1 MKRHLITGA
10 VAVLALT
17 AGACSS
23 TNTTAL
29 PSPHDTSEARDTS
42 LSTAEVGDT
51 LTTECMSTNPCAA
64 SFTIT
69 DITASDTCVGRFDNY
84 DDGIGQLDEG
94 KMYVSMTGEFKVD
107 SSDNGWT
114 MMHDPKAIDGD
125 GFTITADKAFY
136 CHADEPYSE
145 WSTNVDEGQKARVF
159 GAWIVP
165 DDATHLL
172 LMDHQIEIPELTAAS
187 DAATPAQEDAAP
199 VSQPSATPAA
209 PATTQDPVPAPAV
222 SPPVGFTGAP
232 NGEPQPL
239 HGKVIDYCFE
249 DMTMYEPGTT
259 MFTDGTTGFTLEC
272 ANG

>member
-1 MKRHLITGA
+1 MKRHLITGT
-10 VAVLALT
+10 VAVLALA

-29 PSPHDTSEARDTS
+29 PSPHNTSEASDTN
-42 LSTAEVGDT
+42 LPTAEVGDT
-51 LTTECMSTNPCAA
+51 LATECMSTNPCSA

-84 DDGIGQLDEG
+84 GDGIDQLDEG
-94 KMYVSMTGEFKVD
+94 KMYVSMAGEFEVD
-107 SSDNGWT
+107 YSNNGWT
-114 MMHDPKAIDGD
+114 MMHDPKFIDGE
-125 GFTITADKAFY
+125 GFTITGSSGF
-136 CHADEPYSE
+136 CHSDEPYSS
-145 WSTNVDEGQKARVF
+145 WSTTVDEGQKARVF

-172 LMDHQIEIPELTAAS
+172 LMDHQIDIPEV
-187 DAATPAQEDAAP
+187 EDAAP
-199 VSQPSATPAA
+199 SPEPTV
-209 PATTQDPVPAPAV
+209 PATSAEVPAPPTPKDAPASEPTV
-222 SPPVGFTGAP
+222 EAPAASPPVGFTGAP
-232 NGEPQPL
+232 NGAPQPL
-239 HGKVIDYCFE
+239 EGKTIDYCFE